1 MRVLLLGATGAV
13 GRRVAGELARAEAA
27 THLVVSARNA
37 TTLERVAR
45 HLGGADRGVFHLE
58 LDLARANALAEA
70 APGFDVI
77 VSCAGPTHLFEEAN
91 VTAAI
96 GAGTS
101 YISLCDDALAVQ
113 RTLAFYDR
121 AVETGATVVT
131 GCGLSPGLTNFM
143 CRMAASE
150 LDEVQSLGIQIA
162 RSTADAAGPASLRS
176 FVRTVAGGPPPASG
190 TPSRSGSAAPRPSFF
205 PDPVGWVET
214 FGFEHP
220 ERATL
225 HRSFPGLR
233 SVEFRA
239 GLAETS
245 NMDMVRAIARLD
257 RDDESTRGSAFTQ
270 GLLRRLL
277 QRMPARS
284 APWTAARVDVEGLHE
299 GKPLAIT
306 YGIVDHLINLAALPL
321 VQATLALGS
330 GETVAPGM
338 HAPDEVFGAKPFLRS
353 LSRRG
358 LRIARLE
365 ADRV

>member
-1 MRVLLLGATGAV
+1 MKVLLLGATGAV
-13 GRRVAGELARAEAA
+13 GRRVAGELARAEAV
-27 THLVVSARNA
+27 TRLVVSARNA
-37 TTLERVAR
+37 ATLERVAR

-58 LDLARANALAEA
+58 LDLARTNALAESA
-70 APGFDVI
+70 LGFDVI

-96 GAGTS
+96 AAGTS
-101 YISLCDDALAVQ
+101 YVSMCDDAMAVQ
-113 RTLAFYDR
+113 RILAFYDR

-131 GCGLSPGLTNFM
+131 GCGLSPGLTNFI
-143 CRMAASE
+143 CRLAASE
-150 LDEVQSLGIQIA
+150 LNEVHSLAIQVA

-176 FVRTVAGGPPPASG
+176 FVRTVAAGPPPALG
-190 TPSRSGSAAPRPSFF
+190 TPASSATPRPSFF

-239 GLAETS
+239 GLAETA
-245 NMDMVRAIARLD
+245 NMDMVRAIARTGRGD
-257 RDDESTRGSAFTQ
+257 GSARGSAFTQ
-270 GLLRRLL
+270 ELLRRLL

-284 APWTAARVDVEGLHE
+284 APWTAARVDVEGLRE
-299 GKPLAIT
+299 GRPVAIT
-306 YGIVDHLINLAALPL
+306 YGIVDHLINVAALPL

-330 GETVAPGM
+330 GETAAPGV

-353 LSRRG
+353 LSGRG

>member
-13 GRRVAGELARAEAA
+13 GRRVAGELARAE
-27 THLVVSARNA
+27 TVTRLVVAGRNA
-37 TTLERVAR
+37 TRLERVAR
-45 HLGGADRGVFHLE
+45 HLGGSDRGVFLLG
-58 LDLARANALAEA
+58 LDIARAGALAEA
-70 APGFDVI
+70 GRGVDVI
-77 VSCAGPTHLFEEAN
+77 VSCAGPTHLFEETN

-96 GAGTS
+96 DAGTS
-101 YISLCDDALAVQ
+101 YVSLCDDARSVGAILS
-113 RTLAFYDR
+113 LSDR
-121 AVETGATVVT
+121 AAEAGATIVT
-131 GCGLSPGLTNFM
+131 GCGLSPGLTNLM

-150 LDEVQSLGIQIA
+150 LDEVRSIVIQVA
-162 RSTADAAGPASLRS
+162 RSSADAAGPASLRS
-176 FVRTVAGGPPPASG
+176 FVRTVATRAPRSG
-190 TPSRSGSAAPRPSFF
+190 TTSGSGGGSPRPSFF

-220 ERATL
+220 ERMTL

-233 SVEFRA
+233 FVEFRT
-239 GLAETS
+239 GLAETA
-245 NMDMVRAIARLD
+245 NMDFVRALAGLS
-257 RDDESTRGSAFTQ
+257 RDDVSARDPVFTQ

-277 QRMPARS
+277 QRLPARG

-299 GKPLAIT
+299 GKTQAIT

-321 VQATLALGS
+321 VHAALALGS
-330 GETVAPGM
+330 GDTAAPGV

-358 LRIARLE
+358 LRIASLE

>member
-1 MRVLLLGATGAV
+1 MKVLLLGATGAV
-13 GRRVAGELARAEAA
+13 GRRVAGELSRAEAV
-27 THLVVSARNA
+27 THLVVSARDA

-45 HLGGADRGVFHLE
+45 HLGGADRGVFHLK

-77 VSCAGPTHLFEEAN
+77 ASCAGPTHLFEEAN
-91 VTAAI
+91 VAAAI

-101 YISLCDDALAVQ
+101 YVSLCDDALAVQ
-113 RTLAFYDR
+113 RILAFYDR

-150 LDEVQSLGIQIA
+150 LDEVQSLGIQVA

-176 FVRTVAGGPPPASG
+176 FMRTVAGGPPATGTAS
-190 TPSRSGSAAPRPSFF
+190 SSGSAAPRPSFF

-239 GLAETS
+239 GLAETA
-245 NMDMVRAIARLD
+245 NMDMVRAIVGLG
-257 RDDESTRGSAFTQ
+257 RDDGSSRGSAFAQ

-306 YGIVDHLINLAALPL
+306 YGVVDHLINVAALPL

-330 GETVAPGM
+330 GETAAPGV
-338 HAPDEVFGAKPFLRS
+338 HASDEVFGAKPFLRS

>member
-1 MRVLLLGATGAV
+1 MKVLLLGATGAV
-13 GRRVAGELARAEAA
+13 GRRVAGELARADVV

-58 LDLARANALAEA
+58 LDLARDNALSEA
-70 APGFDVI
+70 GHGFDVI

-101 YISLCDDALAVQ
+101 YVSLCDDALAVQ
-113 RTLAFYDR
+113 RILASNDR

-143 CRMAASE
+143 CRIAASE
-150 LDEVQSLGIQIA
+150 VDEVQSLGIQVA

-176 FVRTVAGGPPPASG
+176 FVRTVAGGSPPESG
-190 TPSRSGSAAPRPSFF
+190 TPTSSATPRPSFF

-214 FGFEHP
+214 FGFDHP

-225 HRSFPGLR
+225 PRSFPGLR

-239 GLAETS
+239 GLAETA
-245 NMDMVRAIARLD
+245 NMDMVRAIAGLGGGNGAA
-257 RDDESTRGSAFTQ
+257 RGSAFTQ

-284 APWTAARVDVEGLHE
+284 APWTAARVDVEGLRE
-299 GKPLAIT
+299 GKPVTIT
-306 YGIVDHLINLAALPL
+306 YGIVDHLINVAALPL

-330 GETVAPGM
+330 GETAAPGV

>member
-1 MRVLLLGATGAV
+1 MKVLLLGATGAV
-13 GRRVAGELARAEAA
+13 GRRAAGELARAEAV

-37 TTLERVAR
+37 TTLERVVR

-70 APGFDVI
+70 GHGFDVI

-91 VTAAI
+91 VAAAI

-101 YISLCDDALAVQ
+101 YVSLCDDAQAVQ
-113 RTLAFYDR
+113 RILASTDR
-121 AVETGATVVT
+121 AVEMGATVVT

-150 LDEVQSLGIQIA
+150 VDEVQSLVIQVA

-176 FVRTVAGGPPPASG
+176 FVRTVAGGPPPAAGAS
-190 TPSRSGSAAPRPSFF
+190 TSSATPRPSFF

-214 FGFEHP
+214 FGFDHP

-239 GLAETS
+239 GLAETA
-245 NMDMVRAIARLD
+245 NMDMVRAIAGLGGD
-257 RDDESTRGSAFTQ
+257 GSARGSAFTQ

-284 APWTAARVDVEGLHE
+284 APWTAARVDVEGLRE
-299 GKPLAIT
+299 GKPVAIT
-306 YGIVDHLINLAALPL
+306 YGVVDHLINVAALPL
-321 VQATLALGS
+321 VQATLALGT
-330 GETVAPGM
+330 GEPAAPGV

-353 LSRRG
+353 LSGRG

>member
-1 MRVLLLGATGAV
+1 MKVLLLGATGAV
-13 GRRVAGELARAEAA
+13 GRRVAGELARAE
-27 THLVVSARNA
+27 TVNHLVVSARNA

-45 HLGGADRGVFHLE
+45 HLGGVDRGVFHLE

-77 VSCAGPTHLFEEAN
+77 VSCAGPTHLFEENN
-91 VTAAI
+91 VAAAI

-101 YISLCDDALAVQ
+101 YVSLCDDALVVK
-113 RTLAFYDR
+113 RVLAFSDR
-121 AVETGATVVT
+121 AVEKGATVVT

-150 LDEVQSLGIQIA
+150 VDEVQSLGIQLA

-190 TPSRSGSAAPRPSFF
+190 TPTSSATPRPSFF

-239 GLAETS
+239 GLAETA
-245 NMDMVRAIARLD
+245 NMDMVRAIAGLG
-257 RDDESTRGSAFTQ
+257 RGDGSGRRSDLTQ

-277 QRMPARS
+277 QRMPARG
-284 APWTAARVDVEGLHE
+284 APWTAARVDVEGLRE
-299 GKPLAIT
+299 GKSVAIT
-306 YGIVDHLINLAALPL
+306 YGIVDHLINVAALPL
-321 VQATLALGS
+321 LQATLALGS
-330 GETVAPGM
+330 GETTAPGV

-358 LRIARLE
+358 VRIARLE